1 MDNFRA
7 SYLLQLLG
15 IDDRIEEIY
24 LKDSISESNVRINT
38 VSISFS
44 SPEVWAGIQTLKIT
58 NLLSLSFWQLAYCSQ
73 KPLMKMLVRANDES
87 SIPTSFQPQSIIVTS
102 TPYLSK
108 PHMPLETIHQTAT
121 IFIRSLPFSCTIH
134 GPLLKI
140 LPLVRAKTS
149 LGILAGN

>member
-1 MDNFRA
+1 
-7 SYLLQLLG
+7 
-15 IDDRIEEIY
+15 
-24 LKDSISESNVRINT
+24 
-38 VSISFS
+38 
-44 SPEVWAGIQTLKIT
+44 
-58 NLLSLSFWQLAYCSQ
+58 
-73 KPLMKMLVRANDES
+73 MLVRANDES

-140 LPLVRAKTS
+140 LLLVRAKTS
-149 LGILAGN
+149 LGILAGNWKPLPIHHLQNTASPTQWLNTKTGLSWNSPRPPYRSITQISVAGVCCLLRGIQPLTQVIYM